1 MTNRTKGKTV
11 GATNKPQ
18 SPGLR
23 FHNKKTMA
31 GGQAYRLFSITS
43 YKLLTEDMPNSQS
56 LPTTPR
62 LPCRASG
69 RGELDGYM
77 MLGKTSPSGLI
88 IPCYHSASHP
98 CTPSTSPFVHRPSW
112 KSL

>member
-1 MTNRTKGKTV
+1 MTTRTKGKTV

-31 GGQAYRLFSITS
+31 GGQACRLFSITS

-62 LPCRASG
+62 LPWSG
-69 RGELDGYM
+69 FRE
-77 MLGKTSPSGLI
+77 
-88 IPCYHSASHP
+88 
-98 CTPSTSPFVHRPSW
+98 R
-112 KSL
+112 